1 MPKLESDTN
10 QLYRKKYFIDSA
22 NIVSGIKASVGLRP
36 LEPSQVID
44 SNRITFSKRPVPL
57 RASSSSSGDLE
68 KIRVDV
74 VREGNKVKGLRIACP
89 CGRHT
94 ELDVEYGPV
103 ATAPATPH

>member
-1 MPKLESDTN
+1 MPKVESDTN

-22 NIVSGIKASVGLRP
+22 KIVSGIKAPVGLRP

-44 SNRITFSKRPVPL
+44 SNRVAFSSKPVSL
-57 RASSSSSGDLE
+57 RASGSSDLE

-103 ATAPATPH
+103 AAPTAPH

>member
-1 MPKLESDTN
+1 MPKVESDTN

-22 NIVSGIKASVGLRP
+22 KIVSGIKATVGLRP

-44 SNRITFSKRPVPL
+44 SNRVTFSSRPVPL
-57 RASSSSSGDLE
+57 RASGSNDQE

-74 VREGNKVKGLRIACP
+74 VREGPRVKGLRIACP

-94 ELDVEYGPV
+94 ELDVEYGP
-103 ATAPATPH
+103 AAPGAPH